1 MRDRQSQTT
10 FALPLVTLK
19 LNKGEEELT
28 HSIDSKKLLSP
39 HADNEISD
47 ENGLKLVLETI
58 DSIIGEYNSTVKSL
72 EESDENYD
80 SIVEDDPL
88 V

>member
-1 MRDRQSQTT
+1 M
-10 FALPLVTLK
+10 
-19 LNKGEEELT
+19 T